1 LPGSVPELAREA
13 DAAYRRAQQALQRA
27 DFATYGAEIA
37 RVEQLI
43 QEIVR
48 LTSP

>member
-1 LPGSVPELAREA
+1 VGSAADLSREA
-13 DAAYRRAQQALQRA
+13 AAAFERAQQALQRG

-43 QEIVR
+43 QQLVQV
-48 LTSP
+48 TGGQ